1 MSNEENTLPSEPS
14 DASDDRLH
22 AGPSPAEPTDE
33 ADMPQA
39 NDSYTAD
46 DLEHLSDL
54 EHVRKRPAMYIGDV
68 ASRGLHHLVSEVVD
82 NSIDEALAGF
92 ASEINVFVNPDG
104 SVTVEDDGRGI
115 PVEDHP
121 DLGYSTLQGVMTV
134 LKFGGKFSKGAYQ
147 TSGGLHGVGVT
158 VVNFLSEECQVEVCR
173 DGYVW
178 QQEYERG
185 VPTKPVTRGAKTTR
199 HGTKTTFKPDP
210 EIFPETKFDASILIR
225 RLRDLAFLN
234 HGVKIFFRD
243 ERTGRD
249 ETFEFAN
256 GLIDF
261 VSYLNRDR
269 KIEHSHVIHMSGS
282 IDGVHVEVA
291 MQYTNEEGENL
302 RSYVN
307 NIHTIE
313 GGTHIS
319 GFRSA
324 LTRTLNN
331 YGKAN
336 DLFDKLIPIGDDFR
350 DGLTAVISVKVP
362 EPRFEGQTKT
372 KLGNSEVEGIVN
384 RIVGDRLSQY
394 LEENPETAKVLID
407 KGCKAAKVRE
417 AVKKARQEAREGK
430 TPAKNKA
437 VDKLLKC
444 YSKDPERCELYL
456 VEGDSAGGSAEG
468 GRLKEFQAVLPLRG
482 KILNAY
488 KSPEEKVFKN
498 KEIEDMYTVLGFHE
512 DYVNMKKGNGR
523 FDVHVFDD
531 GERISRGLV
540 DLTKLRYGK
549 VVIMTDA
556 DIDGA
561 HIRTLLLTF
570 FYRQMYNLIQSGHVY
585 VAKPPLYKVVR
596 AKAKGKDRPRYVQTD
611 EEMKRE
617 LLALGLSGV
626 SLDPQ
631 DGRRIEGEQM
641 KKLCQTLQK
650 LEEYI
655 KSLEKRGYS
664 LRDHVARQKNGRLPI
679 YHVSWQEK
687 EYWIT
692 GREELDAFFSEVE
705 SQMGVSSEKLKSGG
719 SISDALSGRSETD
732 AEESAGEQTLRPHV
746 TELSEVRSINR
757 SLAELKTLGFEPD
770 SLFPISR
777 TGQEGARYYMYKGDV
792 SVGLEDLR
800 CLPQKVRESGEKGLI
815 VTRYKGLGEMN
826 PEELGETTLNPVNR
840 TLVKVSLEDAAR
852 ADEIFRLL
860 MGDRVKPRREYIEE
874 HALSAKNLDI

>member
-1 MSNEENTLPSEPS
+1 MSNEENNLPSEPS
-14 DASDDRLH
+14 DEQLAS
-22 AGPSPAEPTDE
+22 GPSPAGPSDE
-33 ADMPQA
+33 MDLPHA

-92 ASEINVFVNPDG
+92 ASEISVIVNPDG

-185 VPTKPVTRGAKTTR
+185 VPTKPVTRGAKTTH

-234 HGVKIFFRD
+234 HGVKITFLD
-243 ERTGRD
+243 QRTGRN
-249 ETFEFAN
+249 EAFEYAN

-261 VSYLNRDR
+261 VIYLNRDR
-269 KIEHSHVIHMSGS
+269 KIDHPHVIHMSGS
-282 IDGVHVEVA
+282 IEGVHVEVA

-430 TPAKNKA
+430 TPTKNKA

-531 GERISRGLV
+531 GERVSRGLV

-655 KSLEKRGYS
+655 KALEKRGYS
-664 LRDHVARQKNGRLPI
+664 LRDHVARQRSGRLPI

-687 EYWIT
+687 EYWFT

-705 SQMGVSSEKLKSGG
+705 SQTGVSSEKIKSGG
-719 SISDALSGRSETD
+719 SISDALAGRPETD
-732 AEESAGEQTLRPHV
+732 GEESGEQALRPHV

-800 CLPQKVRESGEKGLI
+800 SLPQKVRESGEKGLI